1 MKLTVIHSSSLRIS
15 GVEIVLFS
23 LTRSVIV
30 VLSQLVCLSILA
42 EADSRVGPA
51 LFSETDRTET
61 DSCRLSSNAIER

>member
-1 MKLTVIHSSSLRIS
+1 MKLTVIHRSSLRIS

-42 EADSRVGPA
+42 EADLKVSPA
-51 LFSETDRTET
+51 LFSETDRTEM
-61 DSCRLSSNAIER
+61 DLCWLSSNAIER